1 LAPGNEALP
10 VWMGA
15 LLWFFIV
22 ELIDVVIVV
31 LEAADRPMSLYEL
44 ADECKPYMDR
54 FVSYFEVKQVCMSLW
69 LKQRIELKGSD
80 PLSFTRNAA

>member
-1 LAPGNEALP
+1 
-10 VWMGA
+10 
-15 LLWFFIV
+15 
-22 ELIDVVIVV
+22 
-31 LEAADRPMSLYEL
+31 MSLYEL

>member
-1 LAPGNEALP
+1 
-10 VWMGA
+10 MGSA
-15 LLWFFIV
+15 SLVFVV

-31 LEAADRPMSLYEL
+31 LGAADRPMSLYEL

-69 LKQRIELKGSD
+69 QKQRIELKSAD
-80 PLSFTRNAA
+80 PLSFHLERRMVIL